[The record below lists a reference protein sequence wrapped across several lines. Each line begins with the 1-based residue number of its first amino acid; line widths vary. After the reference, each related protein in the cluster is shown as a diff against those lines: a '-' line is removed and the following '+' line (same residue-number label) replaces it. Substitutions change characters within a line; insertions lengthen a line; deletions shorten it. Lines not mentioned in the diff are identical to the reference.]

1 MYVYWN
7 EEGSSS
13 CSQVPSIGGSIV
25 STSVGSVVS
34 SGSLSVRDAPSHI
47 PQPLPRPL
55 PCPLPRPLP
64 RPRPRPDVPLPLPL
78 IGGIVDPGSV
88 VT

>member
-1 MYVYWN
+1 M
-7 EEGSSS
+7 
-13 CSQVPSIGGSIV
+13 

-34 SGSLSVRDAPSHI
+34 SGSLSVRDAPR
-47 PQPLPRPL
+47 PLPRPL